1 VCFSVD
7 YEQGLLLYNKHMA
20 EIQASFI
27 PKKDIKKRSRGGGFS
42 VNIFLLMA
50 VVIFLTAIFASLGV
64 FLLEKKTQADIS
76 QASAEL
82 EKEKENFGL
91 GAIREFILASN
102 RLQATDEIINN
113 HINVSEVFR
122 LLESDTLTE
131 VIISN
136 FSFRTEQEKVMI
148 TARGSAPT
156 YEHVAVQSQTYSE
169 NNKIGDLILSDVDQN
184 REGGVA
190 FNISFSVDKSYLLAN

>member
-1 VCFSVD
+1 
-7 YEQGLLLYNKHMA
+7 MA

-27 PKKDIKKRSRGGGFS
+27 PKKDIKRKSKGRGGFS
-42 VNIFLLMA
+42 INIFLLIA

-64 FLLEKKTQADIS
+64 LLLEKKVQADIN

-82 EKEKENFGL
+82 EQEKENFGL
-91 GAIREFILASN
+91 DAIKEFILASN

-113 HINVSEVFR
+113 HINVGEIFR
-122 LLESDTLTE
+122 LLEDDTLTE
-131 VIISN
+131 VVVSN
-136 FSFRTEQEKVMI
+136 FSFRTEQDKVVI

-156 YEHVAVQSQTYSE
+156 YEHVAVQSQKYGE

-190 FNISFSVDKSYLLAN
+190 FNIAFSVDTSYLLAN